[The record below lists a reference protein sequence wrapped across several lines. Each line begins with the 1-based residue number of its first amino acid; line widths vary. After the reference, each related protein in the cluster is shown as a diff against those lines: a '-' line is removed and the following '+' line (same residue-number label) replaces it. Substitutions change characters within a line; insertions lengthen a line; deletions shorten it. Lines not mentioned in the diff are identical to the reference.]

1 MVCIL
6 ELHSYMEV
14 VGRAKQDAR
23 AEGANSRVIPWMVCI
38 LKLHSYMEVVG
49 RAKQDARAEGASIR
63 IFFRCNILIFKGGL
77 ILQNMMQEQFPL
89 P

>member
-6 ELHSYMEV
+6 KLHSYMEV

-38 LKLHSYMEVVG
+38 LKLHSYMEVVD
-49 RAKQDARAEGASIR
+49 RAKQDARAKGASIR
-63 IFFRCNILIFKGGL
+63 IFSGVIF
-77 ILQNMMQEQFPL
+77 
-89 P
+89 